1 MIGYLDTS
9 AFVPLLV
16 VEPSTSLCRRF
27 WDDADA
33 VVSSRLLYVE
43 AAAALAQAVRI
54 GRIAD
59 EEGRAAVALLDE
71 LWDEFEVVEVDELL
85 VGRAADLARCHA
97 LRGYDAVHCASAQQ
111 LDDDDVVVA
120 AGDRRL
126 LTVWTA
132 LGMSTLDTS
141 QDSTGVVADSTTDD
155 TAAHDDEYG

>member
-1 MIGYLDTS
+1 VIGYLDTS

-16 VEPSTSLCRRF
+16 VELSTPLCRRF

-33 VVSSRLLYVE
+33 VVSCRLLYVE

-54 GRIAD
+54 GRLTG
-59 EEGRAAVALLDE
+59 EERRSAATLLDE
-71 LWDEFEVVEVDELL
+71 LWDEFEVVEVDEFL
-85 VGRAADLARCHA
+85 VREAADLAQCYA

-126 LTVWTA
+126 LTAWTA

-141 QDSTGVVADSTTDD
+141 QDGTEGVPNSNPDH
-155 TAAHDDEYG
+155 TAVSYDEYG

>member
-1 MIGYLDTS
+1 MIGYFDTS

-16 VEPSTSLCRRF
+16 VEPSTPLCRRF

-59 EEGRAAVALLDE
+59 EEGRSAVTLLDE

-85 VGRAADLARCHA
+85 VGQAAALARCYA

-126 LTVWTA
+126 LTAWAT
-132 LGMSTLDTS
+132 LGMSTLDTG
-141 QDSTGVVADSTTDD
+141 QDSTEVVADSTTDD
-155 TAAHDDEYG
+155 TVGDAEPG

>member
-16 VEPSTSLCRRF
+16 VEPSTPLCRRF

-54 GRIAD
+54 GRIAGED
-59 EEGRAAVALLDE
+59 GRSAMTLLDE
-71 LWDEFEVVEVDELL
+71 LWGEFEVVEVDELL
-85 VGRAADLARCHA
+85 VGQAADLAQCYA

-120 AGDRRL
+120 AGDRTL
-126 LTVWTA
+126 LTAWTT
-132 LGMSTLDTS
+132 LGMSTLDTN
-141 QDSTGVVADSTTDD
+141 QDSTEVVANLTTDD
-155 TAAHDDEYG
+155 TGSNDDEYE